1 MLEARHLYIYS
12 AGMQRIYAGNQY
24 FYRALKSA
32 RYNGMNSETLNTA
45 IENIYTSIGND
56 NEDIDFHIANLKAA
70 LQAAGQKEVEIQS
83 ERLVQNNRAGRKM
96 MQSYFKK
103 RGVKVVFAA

>member
-1 MLEARHLYIYS
+1 MDNEA
-12 AGMQRIYAGNQY
+12 
-24 FYRALKSA
+24 
-32 RYNGMNSETLNTA
+32 LNTA
-45 IENIYTSIGND
+45 IENIYQSLAND

-70 LQAAGQKEVEIQS
+70 LETAGQKEVEIQP

-103 RGVKVVFAA
+103 RGVKVVFKT

>member
-1 MLEARHLYIYS
+1 MSHQELE
-12 AGMQRIYAGNQY
+12 
-24 FYRALKSA
+24 
-32 RYNGMNSETLNTA
+32 TA

-56 NEDIDFHIANLKAA
+56 NEDIDLHIANLKSA
-70 LQAAGQKEVEIQS
+70 LEAAGEKQVEIIP

-103 RGVKVVFAA
+103 RGVKVTFAT